1 MLEGTKQADVSHLIF
16 NNFISQTCIGYE
28 LLDSEQG
35 VEHRVG
41 YHKLTSN
48 KREWNNCFINTKQLT
63 LFVLR
68 F

>member
-1 MLEGTKQADVSHLIF
+1 MLEGKKQADVPHLIF
-16 NNFISQTCIGYE
+16 NNFISQTCIVYE
-28 LLDSEQG
+28 LSDSGQG

-48 KREWNNCFINTKQLT
+48 KCEWNNCFINTKQLT
-63 LFVLR
+63 LFMLR